1 MDKQDLDIKALKDI
15 IEKSLTFK
23 KSSFYLAALILTG
36 VSASISTISTTYLS
50 ERVSSYVVKSEFDET
65 LNRIE
70 ATVKT
75 TEAIQQEIRTKY
87 LDQIEA
93 RKILRSK
100 FEEIYIETIEF
111 RTYLDKIEKLA
122 IHGQHPSVDD
132 KSLSRIEML
141 QALYF
146 PKLEQDFVRLF
157 NSHSDY
163 KLYLYSFQNEING
176 KPKHEPT
183 SDELVKKQTI
193 IIEKIEDFRA
203 NLVKE
208 YSYELNL

>member
-1 MDKQDLDIKALKDI
+1 MDKQDLDIQALKHI
-15 IEKSLTFK
+15 LEKSLTLK
-23 KSSFYLAALILTG
+23 KSKFYLGALILTC
-36 VSASISTISTTYLS
+36 VSAAVSTISTTYLS

-65 LNRIE
+65 LSRIE

-75 TEAIQQEIRTKY
+75 TEAIQQEIRIKY

-93 RKILRSK
+93 RKILRIK
-100 FEEIYIETIEF
+100 FEEIYSETIEF
-111 RTYLDKIEKLA
+111 RTYLEEIEKLA
-122 IHGQHPSVDD
+122 IHGQHPNIDD

-146 PKLEQDFVRLF
+146 PNLEQDFVRLF

-183 SDELVKKQTI
+183 SDELVEKQRI
-193 IIEKIEDFRA
+193 IIEKIEAFRA
-203 NLVKE
+203 SLIKE
-208 YSYELNL
+208 HSDELNI